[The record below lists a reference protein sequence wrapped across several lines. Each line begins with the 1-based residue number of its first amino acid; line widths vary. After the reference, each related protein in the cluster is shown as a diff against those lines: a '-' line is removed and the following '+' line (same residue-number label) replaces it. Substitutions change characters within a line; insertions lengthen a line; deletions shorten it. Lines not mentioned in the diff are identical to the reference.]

1 VDPALITGSPAMM
14 RTLPEAVQA
23 AVAEAFARSIMSV
36 FRWAIPF
43 AVVSLILALAIPEH
57 PLRDTAHIGAAA
69 LEGRPPPTPPVPG
82 PG

>member
-1 VDPALITGSPAMM
+1 MM
-14 RTLPEAVQA
+14 RTLPANVQA
-23 AVAEAFARSIMSV
+23 AVADAFARSIVSV

-57 PLRDTAHIGAAA
+57 PLRDTAHVGAAV
-69 LEGRPPPTPPVPG
+69 EPPGRAGEPTRGPG